1 MSDSF
6 FAVVARQ
13 RACRSFSE
21 QPVDDETIA
30 RILTAATFAPS
41 AENKQPWEFV
51 VVRDADTRAA
61 IGDLSRRAW
70 EARGRAFSETRLTP
84 AMLAD
89 VDRGATGGVAEAP
102 VNVVVCADV
111 QRGLE
116 ATIPSS
122 IFPAVQNLLL
132 AATAGGLGTALTT
145 ITAGFRAEMQ
155 AILSLPDHVWP
166 IALVPLG
173 HPARPLGP
181 PKRAPFTER
190 THRER
195 YGTGW

>member
-1 MSDSF
+1 MTDDF
-6 FAVVARQ
+6 FSVVARQ
-13 RACRSFSE
+13 RACRSFSTDD
-21 QPVDDETIA
+21 VDDATIG

-51 VVRDADTRAA
+51 VVRNEETRAA

-70 EARGRAFSETRLTP
+70 DARGRAFSEGRLTP
-84 AMLAD
+84 KMLAD
-89 VDRGATGGVAEAP
+89 VDQGATGGVANAP

-111 QRGLE
+111 ERGLE

-132 AATAGGLGTALTT
+132 AATALGLGTALTT
-145 ITAGFRAEMQ
+145 ITTGFRAEMQ
-155 AILSLPDHVWP
+155 AILGLPDHVWP

-190 THRER
+190 THREG
-195 YGTGW
+195 YGARW